1 MYKLILVD
9 ETEIESKNG
18 FSVVDDTYE
27 YTTTMSDYTE
37 LATLSS
43 KFTDENLST
52 VTVVD
57 NWGGEVE
64 YSGLTVSV
72 PRFFIVEE
80 NGYEIIVTIRLKTKT
95 TVDDQIQLAQNV
107 AQDFDDEKALTVKSL
122 YPNYTE
128 LIGKQVSIG
137 TKCVWYEKLYKTKI
151 PDYTVTKDLTPGSL
165 GSEAIW
171 ECIDEDHEGTYE
183 DPIPYE
189 GNMTLEQ
196 GKFYTQNDIIYIC
209 TNGSGI
215 AVYDNLEYLV
225 TFVAEYVYAEGTF
238 ADPIPWNSGLI
249 LEQGKYYIQNSIIY
263 ECYNGSGIGVY
274 GDLKDLA
281 AFVKVYEPVV
291 LGETPENPLPYYDGM
306 ILQENTY
313 YIQNGVIYKC
323 IVSSESAVTG
333 DLSTLSDY
341 VEVYTPDSEGDTPT
355 EPEEPDVDEPPKTG
369 SGESKEDPIVWSKG
383 SKLYNGSYY
392 IDKDVVY
399 LCIRDSGIEMYYDLA
414 DLISGGYV
422 KVAE

>member
-9 ETEIESKNG
+9 ETEIESKND

-27 YTTTMSDYTE
+27 YTTTVSDYTE

-64 YSGLTVSV
+64 YRDLTVSV

-80 NGYEIIVTIRLKTKT
+80 NGYEITVTIRLKTKT

-238 ADPIPWNSGLI
+238 VDPIPWNSGLI

-281 AFVKVYEPVV
+281 TFVKVYEPAV
-291 LGETPENPLPYYDGM
+291 LGETPENPIPYYDGM
-306 ILQENTY
+306 ILQENKY
-313 YIQNGVIYKC
+313 YIQNDVIYKC
-323 IVSSESAVTG
+323 IVSSESAVSG

-341 VEVYTPDSEGDTPT
+341 VEVYTPDSE
-355 EPEEPDVDEPPKTG
+355 PEDPDVDEPENTG
-369 SGESKEDPIVWSKG
+369 SGDSPEDPIAYKSG
-383 SKLYNGSYY
+383 DTLYNGKYY
-392 IDKDVVY
+392 TENGIVY
-399 LCIRDSGIEMYYDLA
+399 KCIRDSLGPVYNSLA
-414 DLISGGYV
+414 DLVYAAYV
-422 KVAE
+422 EVVE

>member
-9 ETEIESKNG
+9 ETEIESKND

-27 YTTTMSDYTE
+27 YTTTVSDYTE

-64 YSGLTVSV
+64 YSDLTVSV

-80 NGYEIIVTIRLKTKT
+80 NGYEITVTIRLKIKT

-225 TFVAEYVYAEGTF
+225 TFVVEYVYAEGTF
-238 ADPIPWNSGLI
+238 EDPIPWNSGLI
-249 LEQGKYYIQNSIIY
+249 LEQGKYYIQNSVIY

-323 IVSSESAVTG
+323 IVSSESTVTG

-399 LCIRDSGIEMYYDLA
+399 LCIRDSGIELYYDLA

-422 KVAE
+422 KVVE